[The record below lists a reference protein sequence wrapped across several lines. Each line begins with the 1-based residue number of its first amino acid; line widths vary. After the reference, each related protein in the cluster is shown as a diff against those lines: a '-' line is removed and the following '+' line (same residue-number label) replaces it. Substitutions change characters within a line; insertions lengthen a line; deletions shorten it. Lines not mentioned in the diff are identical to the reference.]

1 MADKSKVLKALD
13 HCARMFMHLEI
24 CNGCPYHR
32 TIAPPCEAA
41 LMRDAAA
48 LIKQEP
54 VKPDEVFVNNPSPEP
69 DQWLFICPICTNDV
83 ENGDRYCKHCGRELK
98 WHD

>member
-1 MADKSKVLKALD
+1 MTDREKVNVVDGLKT
-13 HCARMFMHLEI
+13 CAGTS
-24 CNGCPYHR
+24 CNGCPYHK

-54 VKPDEVFVNNPSPEP
+54 VKPDVVFVNNPSPEP

-83 ENGDRYCKHCGRELK
+83 EKGDHYCKHCGRELK
-98 WHD
+98 WNA